1 MYISAKVIF
10 CFLLLFS
17 MSPNRRGGGAPQMAQ
32 IWAVFLGMAS
42 LSDSRLNSL
51 AMLSI
56 KNELAHSIDLG
67 DVIKQFAMEKAR
79 REKF

>member
-1 MYISAKVIF
+1 
-10 CFLLLFS
+10 
-17 MSPNRRGGGAPQMAQ
+17 
-32 IWAVFLGMAS
+32 MAS

-67 DVIKQFAMEKAR
+67 DVIKQFTMEKAH

>member
-1 MYISAKVIF
+1 
-10 CFLLLFS
+10 
-17 MSPNRRGGGAPQMAQ
+17 
-32 IWAVFLGMAS
+32 MAS

-56 KNELAHSIDLG
+56 ENELAHSIDLG
-67 DVIKQFAMEKAR
+67 DVIKQFTMEKAR